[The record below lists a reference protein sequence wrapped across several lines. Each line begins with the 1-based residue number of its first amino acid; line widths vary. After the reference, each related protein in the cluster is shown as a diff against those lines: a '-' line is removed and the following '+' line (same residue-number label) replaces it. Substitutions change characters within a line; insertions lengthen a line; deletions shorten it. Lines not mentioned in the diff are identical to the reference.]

1 MDGYQEL
8 KLIGSIENQ
17 ERLFADI
24 ERSLT
29 SKWKRRQDIEDDDK
43 KIRKF
48 CSRCFVLSDP
58 AYEAD
63 VTLRFVKDRN
73 DHYYV
78 STVTLRKIGH
88 RALSISEQNSV
99 LERFYKTFIEGKGDN
114 FNVRVNITGRD
125 QSPEKMMAGELLAKF
140 EIWKARIHGTHTADL
155 EAQYDFIIQA
165 HKEGSLID
173 SDRIRDYLEGVVIES
188 EAWEASL
195 FYEQGRALLK
205 RFDDTQSEA

>member
-48 CSRCFVLSDP
+48 CSRCFVLSDR

-63 VTLRFVKDRN
+63 VTLRFVK
-73 DHYYV
+73 
-78 STVTLRKIGH
+78 G
-88 RALSISEQNSV
+88 
-99 LERFYKTFIEGKGDN
+99 
-114 FNVRVNITGRD
+114 
-125 QSPEKMMAGELLAKF
+125 
-140 EIWKARIHGTHTADL
+140 
-155 EAQYDFIIQA
+155 
-165 HKEGSLID
+165 
-173 SDRIRDYLEGVVIES
+173 
-188 EAWEASL
+188 
-195 FYEQGRALLK
+195 
-205 RFDDTQSEA
+205 